1 MERLIKLL
9 DAGGGVIH
17 STQGMPPKRKRS
29 TEVVSATTDKEI
41 SKFQDIKSWPTIFIQ
56 YLSLFK
62 ALNVLFGF
70 LEGRVSSTTLSL
82 SSVKSSVDGSYKLT
96 EQGLTIEDV
105 AALGFISPGMVRCRK
120 DEDGEIMVDF
130 GPAKAKKK
138 SDITKD
144 RDKLPPKIIKMS
156 DIPKLI
162 ERREKAFIEAVVQV
176 LKKCD
181 KKNLDPVQA
190 LENGKVDFL
199 PDPPSSPTLNRQ
211 PSTQITER
219 PFISNLLEQI
229 KDAPFYEEQL
239 VPEGRRTWPE
249 RNPKYGE
256 LNVTISPV
264 IWKAL
269 SSTRSITTLY
279 CHQAEAINAL
289 CDGEDVIVT
298 TSTASGKSLIY
309 QIPVLDALL
318 KDKNSK
324 AMYIFPTKALAQD
337 QLRSLQDIISACEG
351 IEDVKTSTFDGDTPS
366 EHRRHIRETANIIFT
381 NPDMLHHSILP
392 NFLQW
397 SHFLENLKF
406 VVVDELHV
414 YNGLFGSNVALIM
427 RRLRRLCHLVG
438 NYDVRFASCSATIGN
453 AAQVTSHLYMLKR
466 VMSYRGGYTPQ
477 DRRRIE
483 RQMFSGELLGV
494 IATNA
499 LELGVDIGSLD
510 AVMMLGV
517 PWSISAM
524 WQQSGRAGRR
534 NNDSLSLLVASE
546 NPMDQFYMNHP
557 DELYSQPMSDTV
569 IDIENPITL
578 EGHLQCAALEKPIDL
593 STDLVYFGQSAE
605 SICME
610 HLRRDPSDPFYRCHP
625 RFLPTPSKFVSIRS
639 TTEETYTVVDVTNG
653 KHIIIEEVEAN
664 RVPFELYEGAIF
676 IHQGVTY
683 LVDECNVDQCY
694 ARIRR
699 VNVDWIT
706 RQRDFTDVDANDVE
720 RSRLMT
726 EGQRLFYGKLK
737 VSTHV
742 YGYYK
747 VDKRNHILDAVD
759 VYMDPIVRN
768 SNGLWVDV
776 PIRALKDMAE
786 LDINVAASI
795 HAAGH
800 LLVSMIPTFAYS
812 PVGDVRTECKSPLA
826 KRQRPARIS
835 LYEPEACGTTGRA
848 YPVFERLLHAAYETI
863 TTCKCKEGCPQSPY
877 VQDRWGRRV
886 SMSGGSLGL
895 AVAAIIIG
903 LTPTATGFWAG
914 RVVLG
919 IGQAFVYAAP
929 TYMSEIA
936 SRDARGRIVGVWQ
949 ITWAIGAL
957 ISTLIALG
965 AQNDAAM
972 GEWQWRLVQPLQLI
986 LPTFFAV
993 GIWLVHKDRIDEAR
1007 QALARLQSDKQL
1019 VEEELK
1025 DEKENTTKIS
1035 FREVLIDKSLRHR
1048 LLIACFL
1055 NLFIQVCGNNAM
1067 NTFGSKIYQAAF
1079 TSNSIALIMTAI
1091 QDVVQILGA
1100 GIAILWV
1107 DRFGRRKALIGGAIV
1122 MELML
1127 ILAGS
1132 LPVGYGASFPQH
1144 KAAAIVMV
1152 IFPLNVRTQ
1161 LVGVSSQFQKI
1172 GYCLWVKHS
1181 RRWFNVFMAIIVYF
1195 YLSETKGISLEEM
1208 DAIFGGVNRVKE
1220 QMKKDALASEVH
1232 CLTPIAES
1240 SKVAI

>member
-1 MERLIKLL
+1 
-9 DAGGGVIH
+9 
-17 STQGMPPKRKRS
+17 
-29 TEVVSATTDKEI
+29 
-41 SKFQDIKSWPTIFIQ
+41 
-56 YLSLFK
+56 
-62 ALNVLFGF
+62 
-70 LEGRVSSTTLSL
+70 
-82 SSVKSSVDGSYKLT
+82 
-96 EQGLTIEDV
+96 
-105 AALGFISPGMVRCRK
+105 
-120 DEDGEIMVDF
+120 MVDF

-156 DIPKLI
+156 AIPKLI
-162 ERREKAFIEAVVQV
+162 EKREKAFIEAIIQI
-176 LKKCD
+176 LEKCE
-181 KKNLDPVQA
+181 KKNLDPAQE
-190 LENGKVDFL
+190 LDKGKSNYL
-199 PDPPSSPTLNRQ
+199 PDPPLSPTENRQ
-211 PSTQITER
+211 PTSHVTER
-219 PFISNLLEQI
+219 PLISALLEQI
-229 KDAPFYEEQL
+229 KDAPFYEDQL
-239 VPEGRRTWPE
+239 VPDGRRTWPE
-249 RNPKYGE
+249 RNPRFGE
-256 LNVTISPV
+256 LNASISPA

-269 SSTRSITTLY
+269 SSTRNITTLY

-289 CDGEDVIVT
+289 CEGEDVIVT

-309 QIPVLDALL
+309 QIPVLDSLL
-318 KDKNSK
+318 KDGSSK

-366 EHRRHIRETANIIFT
+366 EQRRYIRETANIIFT

-392 NFLQW
+392 NHHQW
-397 SHFLENLKF
+397 RHFLETLKF

-427 RRLRRLCHLVG
+427 RRLRRLCHMVG

-453 AAQVTSHLYMLKR
+453 AAQHMRAIFGLHHVHLVNEDGAPCGRKEFVLWNPPVVNKFEPKLGRKSSIQEAAFVLEYLISRDIRTIVFCKVRKTCELLMKQIRSNLQANLKQDMLKR

-483 RQMFSGELLGV
+483 RQMFSGELLAV

-534 NNDSLSLLVASE
+534 NNDSLSLLVAAE
-546 NPMDQFYMNHP
+546 NPMDQFYMHHP
-557 DELYSQPMSDTV
+557 HKLYSQPMSDIA

-593 STDLVYFGQSAE
+593 SKDLVYFGQTAE
-605 SICME
+605 SVCME
-610 HLRRDPSDPFYRCHP
+610 HLKRDPSDPLYRCHP

-676 IHQGVTY
+676 IHQGVSY

-694 ARIRR
+694 ARVRR

-720 RSRLMT
+720 RSRIMT

-768 SNGLWVDV
+768 SNGLWIDV
-776 PIRALKDMAE
+776 PISALKEMAE

-800 LLVSMIPTFAYS
+800 SLVSMMPTFAFS

-863 TTCKCKEGCPQSPY
+863 ITCQCEEGCPQCVHYPQCSE
-877 VQDRWGRRV
+877 QNLLCNKQG
-886 SMSGGSLGL
+886 
-895 AVAAIIIG
+895 AIII
-903 LTPTATGFWAG
+903 L
-914 RVVLG
+914 
-919 IGQAFVYAAP
+919 
-929 TYMSEIA
+929 
-936 SRDARGRIVGVWQ
+936 
-949 ITWAIGAL
+949 
-957 ISTLIALG
+957 
-965 AQNDAAM
+965 
-972 GEWQWRLVQPLQLI
+972 
-986 LPTFFAV
+986 
-993 GIWLVHKDRIDEAR
+993 
-1007 QALARLQSDKQL
+1007 
-1019 VEEELK
+1019 
-1025 DEKENTTKIS
+1025 
-1035 FREVLIDKSLRHR
+1035 RE
-1048 LLIACFL
+1048 
-1055 NLFIQVCGNNAM
+1055 
-1067 NTFGSKIYQAAF
+1067 
-1079 TSNSIALIMTAI
+1079 
-1091 QDVVQILGA
+1091 
-1100 GIAILWV
+1100 
-1107 DRFGRRKALIGGAIV
+1107 
-1122 MELML
+1122 
-1127 ILAGS
+1127 ILA
-1132 LPVGYGASFPQH
+1132 
-1144 KAAAIVMV
+1144 KRI
-1152 IFPLNVRTQ
+1152 
-1161 LVGVSSQFQKI
+1161 
-1172 GYCLWVKHS
+1172 
-1181 RRWFNVFMAIIVYF
+1181 
-1195 YLSETKGISLEEM
+1195 
-1208 DAIFGGVNRVKE
+1208 
-1220 QMKKDALASEVH
+1220 
-1232 CLTPIAES
+1232 
-1240 SKVAI
+1240 